1 MCLLLTDAWSQVAS
15 ESLIVC
21 LIYLLHASSVFCY
34 ECREIISYS
43 GLFASTSYLDDPQM
57 LEAASRGFS
66 FYFFFLS
73 LCNKTEEKEYKF

>member
-21 LIYLLHASSVFCY
+21 LIYLLHAGSVFCY

-66 FYFFFLS
+66 FSFFFFKS
-73 LCNKTEEKEYKF
+73 L